1 MGGVVAV
8 IAPRVGGAQLS
19 DGTRTLMSS
28 PRKPQPTPDGHHL
41 VIDGR
46 RWRASDPSIPDTFR
60 AELVAELM
68 TARRLGQDGPATAR
82 PRVHD
87 AKVALG
93 ERGRPWWEV
102 GDDHDRQAR
111 VEAVIRCLLRHG
123 GGGSI
128 CPSDVART
136 VGGSSWRD
144 LMAEVRAV
152 VWRLAGEDVVLVT
165 QGGRTVGPA
174 SKGPIRVVPGPAFP
188 LPG

>member
-1 MGGVVAV
+1 M
-8 IAPRVGGAQLS
+8 
-19 DGTRTLMSS
+19 TSS
-28 PRKPQPTPDGHHL
+28 PREPQLTPDGHHL

-46 RWRASDPSIPDTFR
+46 RWRATDPSIPDTFQ

-68 TARRLGQDGPATAR
+68 TARRLVRDDPATAR

-93 ERGRPWWEV
+93 ERGRPWWEPS
-102 GDDHDRQAR
+102 DDQDRQAR
-111 VEAVIRCLLRHG
+111 VEAVVRCLLRHRG
-123 GGGSI
+123 GSSI

-136 VGGSSWRD
+136 VGGASWRD
-144 LMAEVRAV
+144 LMAEVRAA
-152 VWRLAGEDVVLVT
+152 VWRLADENVVLVT
-165 QGGRTVGPA
+165 QGGRAVGPS